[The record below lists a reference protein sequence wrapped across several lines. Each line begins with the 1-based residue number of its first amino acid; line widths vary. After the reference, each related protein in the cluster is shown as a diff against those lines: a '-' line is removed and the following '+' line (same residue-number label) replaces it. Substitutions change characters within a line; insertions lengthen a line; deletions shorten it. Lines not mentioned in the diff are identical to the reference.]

1 MYVKKV
7 NSHFSE
13 VVCVVCS
20 SGFFR
25 EDELK
30 IKVEEKK
37 VEETVM
43 ITTMKFLS
51 YKVVRCTCLRF
62 PEQLQVVVTGDVLQ
76 QRLPACPVAVAV
88 FLDV

>member
-1 MYVKKV
+1 M
-7 NSHFSE
+7 
-13 VVCVVCS
+13 
-20 SGFFR
+20 
-25 EDELK
+25 
-30 IKVEEKK
+30 
-37 VEETVM
+37 EETVM

-76 QRLPACPVAVAV
+76 QRLPARPVAVAV